1 MAPPPRRRARR
12 RRASCLAPPLL
23 VRAALLLLLRPPPA
37 AGAPVA
43 AAAALLKP
51 QTLTDALGTPI
62 TTVDNVHKQTTVI
75 EPTATSSSTSW
86 VQRMLNQLNGATG
99 DHPIKAYGDRNFAG
113 PFALWSTPLECGK
126 YTYAN
131 GCGGASRG
139 EAAHCIWCVDIDMCV
154 QGSPDAGPDSVG
166 KIALISKSV
175 RCERWL
181 AHAI

>member
-1 MAPPPRRRARR
+1 MAAAAPSAPPPRLVPRAAAPRARR
-12 RRASCLAPPLL
+12 AAP
-23 VRAALLLLLRPPPA
+23 
-37 AGAPVA
+37 A
-43 AAAALLKP
+43 AAAAAGRRRAGRGGGGAAEA

-86 VQRMLNQLNGATG
+86 VKRMLNQLNGATG

>member
-1 MAPPPRRRARR
+1 M
-12 RRASCLAPPLL
+12 
-23 VRAALLLLLRPPPA
+23 
-37 AGAPVA
+37 
-43 AAAALLKP
+43 
-51 QTLTDALGTPI
+51 
-62 TTVDNVHKQTTVI
+62 DNVHKQTTVI
-75 EPTATSSSTSW
+75 EPTATSSSTGW

-99 DHPIKAYGDRNFAG
+99 DHPIKAYVEQLRRAVR
-113 PFALWSTPLECGK
+113 AVEHAARVREVHVRQRLRRRV
-126 YTYAN
+126 A
-131 GCGGASRG
+131 G